1 MEGIDVRHIHV
12 LEFPKP
18 LLWTDRSLEFF
29 LEEMPSESRRMNNDV
44 YDVFIKEVNA
54 GQDYSPE
61 EAFNLAYYE
70 CVRISLAK
78 YPESRDIIDV
88 LELDIQHNQSHVNYG
103 FTDLIMNM
111 VWAMLYSTNTARRFS
126 DKLHTYLVNSKKLKF
141 WFREFFTPNDI
152 IHAIYPYDE
161 KEEPRYNLKFAPC
174 PKEMNYKSTN
184 GEWCKLTIGYKEHL
198 IEELLMLWPEDKRE
212 TIRKSIMDEKARQ
225 LKNFEKFAKKHVVEI
240 IDEPES
246 HLHINLKESI
256 IDQSVEDEINQLKR
270 ECDEW
275 KAKHAKLEKTLQA
288 RTDELDKWHNLF
300 EEETKRTVMVD
311 SLEEELDRWKKKCEE
326 FEGNLSNA
334 LYEVKRLKE
343 DNNNFQKY
351 LGTPKI
357 VLTNNSN
364 FARVVQ
370 AMVSA
375 RYFKR
380 ANGDE
385 TNATEVGGMLL
396 KIFGVSNT
404 WKSVLQKAF
413 SREYP
418 LKTFD
423 DLRDA
428 GQKYWEGRAGLT
440 KEIRKKGKK

>member
-1 MEGIDVRHIHV
+1 MEEIDVRHIHV

-88 LELDIQHNQSHVNYG
+88 LELDIQHNQSHLNYG

-141 WFREFFTPNDI
+141 WFRVFFTPNDI

-240 IDEPES
+240 FDEPES

-326 FEGNLSNA
+326 FEANKDSEYKPVCNIVIAEDRKIDVIKVLHSMCKIGLFKMKDGSKFTIKEVMKFFGEVLNDNFTEYSSNLSTSKATTKESTFLEVFEELHNA
-334 LYEVKRLKE
+334 AK
-343 DNNNFQKY
+343 KY
-351 LGTPKI
+351 LK
-357 VLTNNSN
+357 
-364 FARVVQ
+364 
-370 AMVSA
+370 
-375 RYFKR
+375 
-380 ANGDE
+380 
-385 TNATEVGGMLL
+385 
-396 KIFGVSNT
+396 
-404 WKSVLQKAF
+404 KS
-413 SREYP
+413 
-418 LKTFD
+418 
-423 DLRDA
+423 
-428 GQKYWEGRAGLT
+428 
-440 KEIRKKGKK
+440 

>member
-1 MEGIDVRHIHV
+1 MEEIDAKHIHV
-12 LEFPKP
+12 LELPKL
-18 LLWTDRSLEFF
+18 LLWTDRDLEYF
-29 LEEMPSESRRMNNDV
+29 LEEMPSEERRMNNDI
-44 YDVFIKEVNA
+44 YDVFIKAVKA
-54 GQDYSPE
+54 GKDYQPE

-70 CVRISLAK
+70 CVRISLTK
-78 YPESRDIIDV
+78 YPESKDLFGV
-88 LELDIQHNQSHVNYG
+88 LEMDIQNHQSRVDYG
-103 FTDLIMNM
+103 YTDIIMNM
-111 VWAMLYSTNTARRFS
+111 VWAMLHSTNTATRFA
-126 DKLHTYLVNSKKLKF
+126 DKLHSYLVNSRKLEF
-141 WFREFFTPNDI
+141 GFRYFFTPNDI
-152 IHAIYPYDE
+152 IHNIYPYEE
-161 KEEPRYNLKFAPC
+161 KEEPRYNVKFTPC
-174 PKEMNYKSTN
+174 PKDIEYKSSN
-184 GEWCKLTIGYKEHL
+184 GEWGKLTIGYKEHL

-240 IDEPES
+240 FDEPES

-288 RTDELDKWHNLF
+288 RTVELDKWHNLF

-440 KEIRKKGKK
+440 KEIRKKGEK